1 MRLILALLLST
12 LALAQNRIVSTA
24 PSFTETLFALGAGPR
39 VVAVSTHCHF
49 PSSVSQLPRVGSYLK
64 PNIEAIARLSPDLVL
79 VHSDQKNTLAQ
90 FAQLGIKT
98 LALKNTSLEET
109 LAATRNIGEALGL
122 QKAASQLEAKIRS
135 QLVNIEKRSAGQAP
149 RTLLFI
155 VGRTPGR
162 LEGLIAIGKGS
173 FLNEIMR
180 VAGARNVLDDSPV
193 TYPRISLE
201 AVMRLDP
208 DLIVDMGDMAQ
219 TTGITPQ
226 HIASV
231 VELWRGQSTLRAV
244 SKNQVFA
251 VAADIFVVPGPR
263 IAEAAEAFS
272 RMVHK

>member
-1 MRLILALLLST
+1 MRFLLILFAPI
-12 LALAQNRIVSTA
+12 LAFAQNRIVSTA
-24 PSFTETLFALGAGPR
+24 PSFTETLFALGAGSR

-79 VHSDQKNTLAQ
+79 VHADQKNHLAQ

-109 LAATRNIGEALGL
+109 FTATRRIGEALGL
-122 QKAASQLEAKIRS
+122 EKAAIQLEAKIRA
-135 QLVNIEKRSAGQAP
+135 QLSDIEKRRVGQAP

-162 LEGLIAIGKGS
+162 LEGLIAIGKDS

-180 VAGARNVLDDSPV
+180 VAGARNVLADAPV

-219 TTGITPQ
+219 TTGISAE

-231 VELWRGQSTLRAV
+231 VELWRSQPAIRAV
-244 SKNQVFA
+244 AKKRVYA

-272 RMVHK
+272 RMVHQ